1 TRLHRMETVTRQHDS
16 SGLTRVVVTG
26 SESTGK
32 TVLAQQLA
40 DIYRATLV
48 PEFARD
54 FAAQKEAALVLAD
67 ADAIAR
73 GQMDMEDHQAAAAQ
87 GLIVQ
92 DTDLLSTVVYSR
104 HYYGECA
111 DWIVRAA
118 ADRRP
123 DLYLLLE
130 IDVPWVED
138 GVRDRQGQREEVQQC
153 FRDAV
158 RQSGAQSQVIT
169 GSWDERM
176 RRAREAIDRLPGMAR
191 AGSASLPSTDR

>member
-1 TRLHRMETVTRQHDS
+1 METVTRQHDS
-16 SGLTRVVVTG
+16 PGLTRVVLIG

-32 TVLAQQLA
+32 TVLARQLA
-40 DIYRATLV
+40 NIYSATLV

-54 FAAQKEAALVLAD
+54 FASQKGVALVLAD
-67 ADAIAR
+67 ADTIAR
-73 GQMDMEDHQAAAAQ
+73 GQMDLEDRHAATAR

-158 RQSGAQSQVIT
+158 QHSGAQYEVIT
-169 GSWDERM
+169 GSWGERM
-176 RRAREAIDRLPGMAR
+176 HRARGAIDRLPGTAR
-191 AGSASLPSTDR
+191 AGSASHPGTDR